1 MKSLLKNRARLWME
15 TLEDRTVP
23 TFVGVTGSIPDAA
36 GNVNL
41 TLITSGT
48 ALTITQTAATQITL
62 ADGAGGNLIIN
73 NVFGN
78 ISINAKTN
86 QAGAFLTTITPD
98 GSFGG
103 LTGNVSLTLGRT
115 LGATAVDARI
125 SGANTPS
132 ILGNV
137 TVTTN
142 TAGPS
147 TVSLNPLSL
156 TTIVGNVT
164 TNLLGGTLASLK
176 SVNAQF
182 TQINGNFYSPNVNVF
197 QINDNVTVLG
207 TTTVST
213 KATSSVANIVDV
225 GATNNIL
232 GNLSVTMGNV
242 SGTGSSTVNLGG
254 TVNGFATIR
263 LGTNTGANTTNV
275 VNLESGAIF
284 NGSLISITGGNGS
297 KQINVAGIT
306 AGAAKLLVSLGNA
319 LDNEVNFTGTN
330 SLLEATLVGGT
341 GTNTVTG
348 TVDFPLRL
356 FRFSF

>member
-15 TLEDRTVP
+15 TLEDRAVP
-23 TFVGVTGSIPDAA
+23 AFTALSGWVPDTA
-36 GNVNL
+36 GNLNL
-41 TLITSGT
+41 TVNTSGST
-48 ALTITQTAATQITL
+48 FDITQTGAAQITL
-62 ADGAGGNLIIN
+62 TDNAGGNLVVN
-73 NVFGN
+73 NVFGR
-78 ISINAKTN
+78 ITINAKTT

-98 GSFGG
+98 GAFGG
-103 LTGNVSLTLGRT
+103 LTGNVTLTLGRT
-115 LGATAVDARI
+115 LGSTAVDARI
-125 SGANTPS
+125 SGQNTPS

-147 TVSLNPLSL
+147 TVSFNPFSL
-156 TTIVGNVT
+156 TTIYGNVAT
-164 TNLLGGTLASLK
+164 YLQGGTLASLK

-182 TQINGNFYSPNVNVF
+182 TQVNGNFYSPNVNVF

-207 TTTVST
+207 STTVST

-225 GATNNIL
+225 GPVNNFL

-242 SGTGSSTVNLGG
+242 SGTGTSTVDLGG

-284 NGSLISITGGNGS
+284 NGSQIAITGGNGS
-297 KQINVAGIT
+297 KQINVQGIT

-330 SLLEATLVGGT
+330 SLVEATLIGGT